1 MLEIRDLEVRYGQA
15 IALDGVDLDVG
26 DGEIVCVVGPNGAG
40 KSTLVN
46 TIAGIERPVRGT
58 IRMGDADLSRAPAH
72 RVCDYGISIVPE
84 GRRLFPKMSVIENL
98 ELGAYRRACRATK
111 DERLESVWELFP
123 KLRERRHQAAGTLSG
138 GEQQM
143 LAIGR
148 ALMAQPR
155 LLLLDEPSLGLAPI
169 VVDEVFEVI
178 ASIHRTGVAILLV
191 EQRVDRALALAQRG
205 YVLIEGRIV
214 RSGPGAEL
222 LADEGVQSAIL
233 GLH

>member
-1 MLEIRDLEVRYGQA
+1 MLEVRDLEVRYGHA
-15 IALDGVDLDVG
+15 IALAGVDLDVA

-46 TIAGIERPVRGT
+46 TIAGIERPSRGA
-58 IRMGDADLSRAPAH
+58 IRMGGTDLSRTPSH
-72 RVCDYGISIVPE
+72 RVCDHGISLVPE
-84 GRRLFPKMSVIENL
+84 GRRLFPKMTVAENL
-98 ELGAYRRACRATK
+98 ELGAYRPACRATK
-111 DERLESVWELFP
+111 AERLEFVFELFP
-123 KLRERRHQAAGTLSG
+123 KLRERWRQAAGTLSG

-143 LAIGR
+143 VAIGR

-169 VVDEVFEVI
+169 IVDEVFEVI
-178 ASIHRTGVAILLV
+178 GSIHRAGVAVLLV

-205 YVLIEGRIV
+205 YVLVEGRIV
-214 RSGPGAEL
+214 LSGSSAEL
-222 LADEGVQSAIL
+222 LANEAVQTQIL

>member
-15 IALDGVDLDVG
+15 IALDGLDLDVG
-26 DGEIVCVVGPNGAG
+26 NQEIICVVGPNGAG

-58 IRMGDADLSRAPAH
+58 IRMDGNDISRTAGH

-84 GRRLFPKMSVIENL
+84 GRRLFPKMTVLENL
-98 ELGAYRRACRATK
+98 ELGAYRRACRPTK
-111 DERLESVWELFP
+111 DERLEFVCELFP
-123 KLRERRHQAAGTLSG
+123 RLRDRLRQPAGTLSG

-143 LAIGR
+143 CAIGR

-169 VVDEVFEVI
+169 VVDELFEVI
-178 ASIHRTGVAILLV
+178 ASIHRSGVAVLLV
-191 EQRVDRALALAQRG
+191 EQRVDQALALAERG
-205 YVLIEGRIV
+205 YILVEGRIL
-214 RSGPGAEL
+214 RSGTSETL
-222 LADEGVQSAIL
+222 LADAEVQSAIL

>member
-1 MLEIRDLEVRYGQA
+1 MLEIRDLEVRYGHA
-15 IALDGVDLDVG
+15 IALTGIDLDVR
-26 DGEIVCVVGPNGAG
+26 DGEIVTVVGPNGAG

-46 TIAGIERPVRGT
+46 TIAGIERPVRGA
-58 IRMGDADLSRAPAH
+58 IRMDGADITRTPGH

-84 GRRLFPKMSVIENL
+84 GRRLFPAMTVAENL

-111 DERLESVWELFP
+111 AERLDFVCELFP
-123 KLRERRHQAAGTLSG
+123 LLRQRWRQPAGTLSG

-143 LAIGR
+143 VAIGR

-169 VVDEVFEVI
+169 IVDEVFRTI
-178 ASIHRTGVAILLV
+178 ASIHEAGVSILLV

-205 YVLIEGRIV
+205 YVLVEGRIV
-214 RSGPGAEL
+214 RSGTSQEL
-222 LADEGVQSAIL
+222 LADEAVQSSIL